1 MSTRR
6 LHVLRRLS
14 LLLVLLLTGLQ
25 AALPASAQDGTGNS
39 GTTIHVVQRDETLFR
54 IALRYGTSVEAIA
67 DANGISDPR
76 YLTVGQRLLIP
87 YTGANVAGTVML
99 HTVTP
104 GETLHTLAQQ
114 FGTTPE
120 TLAQANYITNPAQ
133 VFVGQAIAIPVTD
146 EPQNTAVARAL
157 HHVQQGENL
166 PRIATRYNV
175 PLADLLL
182 ANGMAQAMP
191 VFAGQALWIPGGDSS
206 LAVRD
211 LPAPFTEIALSPI
224 PAIQGKTMSIALK
237 TSEYITLT
245 GTFMGYPVQ
254 IVTQDATQHFALFG
268 IHAFAEAGVYPL
280 LLTATTA
287 DGMQTTLSQRVRI
300 DLGGYGAE
308 AIALAAGQES
318 LLTPEVT
325 EPEWERFARLMSSF
339 TAQRYFDGVMGLPS
353 SGAISSQFGTRRS
366 YNGGALS
373 TFHSGTDFAGA
384 PGSPIVAPAGGVVIM
399 AEALPVRGNTTII
412 DHGWGV
418 VTAYFH
424 QTDIQVGVGS
434 VVSAGQTIGTIGST
448 GRSTGPH
455 LHWEMW
461 VGGVQVDPMQ
471 WVQRSF
477 P

>member
-1 MSTRR
+1 MNNRH
-6 LHVLRRLS
+6 LHAFRRLS
-14 LLLVLLLTGLQ
+14 LILVLLLTGFH
-25 AALPASAQDGTGNS
+25 AVSPASAQDGTGNS

-87 YTGANVAGTVML
+87 YAGANVAGTVML
-99 HTVTP
+99 HTATP

-114 FGTTPE
+114 YGTTPE
-120 TLAQANYITNPAQ
+120 SLAQANYITNPAQ
-133 VFVGQAIAIPVTD
+133 VFVGQDIAIPITD
-146 EPQNTAVARAL
+146 EPHKVAVARAL
-157 HHVQQGENL
+157 HHVQQDENL
-166 PRIATRYNV
+166 ARIATRYNV
-175 PLADLLL
+175 TLADLLHT
-182 ANGMAQAMP
+182 NGMTQVMP

-206 LAVRD
+206 LAVHD
-211 LPAPFTEIALSPI
+211 LPAPFIEIALSPI

-237 TSEYITLT
+237 TSEYVTLT

-254 IVTQDATQHFALFG
+254 IVTQNATQHYALFG
-268 IHAFAEAGVYPL
+268 IHAFAQAGVYPL
-280 LLTATTA
+280 LLTATA
-287 DGMQTTLSQRVRI
+287 ANGVQTTLTQRVRI
-300 DLGGYGAE
+300 DSGGYGAE
-308 AIALAAGQES
+308 AIALAAGQEG

-384 PGSPIVAPAGGVVIM
+384 PESPIVAPAGGVVIM
-399 AEALPVRGNTTII
+399 AEALPVRGNITII

-424 QTDIQVGVGS
+424 QTEIQVGVGS